1 MLCCTSTRSQRT
13 ARNLTKDP
21 FTQAK
26 RRAGIREAEAV
37 VKGTASQPG
46 SPSKLK
52 AQQLRVGRA
61 RVHAHMRESMH
72 TRACAHTTHTR
83 TQDFVFGR
91 TGAMP
96 KAKNNKD
103 GALIAEAKGLLTAA
117 LLLPNTPSTT
127 PTTTPV
133 SSPERPRMAPDP
145 RAAEEQEEIS
155 EAEEEEVGDL
165 MEEDEEEEQ
174 EAEPNPYAHIY
185 QTGKNRR
192 RSRR

>member
-26 RRAGIREAEAV
+26 RRTSIREAEAV

-46 SPSKLK
+46 SPSKLNV
-52 AQQLRVGRA
+52 QQLKVGRA
-61 RVHAHMRESMH
+61 RVHAHRRESMH
-72 TRACAHTTHTR
+72 MRACAHTTHTR

-96 KAKNNKD
+96 KAKNNKG
-103 GALIAEAKGLLTAA
+103 GALLAEAKGLITAA

-145 RAAEEQEEIS
+145 RAAEEQEDIS
-155 EAEEEEVGDL
+155 EAEEEGVGDL
-165 MEEDEEEEQ
+165 MEEEQ
-174 EAEPNPYAHIY
+174 EAEPNPYANIY
-185 QTGKNRR
+185 KTGKNRR
-192 RSRR
+192 RSQR